1 MGVIMSL
8 LQLFFGFKGRIGRL
22 QFWMA
27 GLVQF
32 VAFVSLVWFTVVNVF
47 MSGQLSQMTAA
58 ALFLLLGLVVLIWS
72 GSAIYTKR
80 LHDRNKGAI
89 WLLAVYVPAML
100 PTVAFSMG
108 DSAPISPTLASILSI
123 ISTLWIL
130 IELGC
135 LRGTDGPNRFDTTP
149 TGFDPDRSRQLWPD
163 APAPQSSRSAPSS
176 SMSAAF
182 AAIEA
187 AARNQS
193 QPAPS
198 NSRYPT
204 PHYAGQAQP
213 TFGQR
218 KPGTF
223 GTKR

>member
-1 MGVIMSL
+1 MSL
-8 LQLFFGFKGRIGRL
+8 LQLLFGFKGRIGRL

-27 GLVQF
+27 GLIQF
-32 VAFVSLVWFTVVNVF
+32 VALVGLVWFTVVNVF
-47 MSGQLSQMTAA
+47 MSGQLSQMPAA
-58 ALFLLLGLVVLIWS
+58 VLFLLLGMLVLIWS

-89 WLLAVYVPAML
+89 WLLAVYVPAVL
-100 PTVAFSMG
+100 PTLTLFLG
-108 DSAPISPTLASILSI
+108 DSAPISPVLASILSI
-123 ISTLWIL
+123 ISSLWIL

-149 TGFDPDRSRQLWPD
+149 TGFDPNRSSPMWPD
-163 APAPQSSRSAPSS
+163 APATQSSRSAPSS

-193 QPAPS
+193 QSAPS
-198 NSRYPT
+198 SSRYPT
-204 PHYAGQAQP
+204 PQYASQAQP

>member
-1 MGVIMSL
+1 MGVSMSL

-32 VAFVSLVWFTVVNVF
+32 VALISLIWFTVVSVF
-47 MSGQLSQMTAA
+47 KSGQLSEMTGA
-58 ALFLLLGLVVLIWS
+58 ALFLVLGMVVLIWS

-89 WLLAVYVPAML
+89 WLLAIYVPAVL
-100 PTVAFSMG
+100 PTLTLFMG
-108 DSAPISPTLASILSI
+108 DSAPISPVLASILSI
-123 ISTLWIL
+123 ISSLWIL

-149 TGFDPDRSRQLWPD
+149 SGFDPDRSRPLWPD

-198 NSRYPT
+198 SPRYST
-204 PHYAGQAQP
+204 PQYAGQAQP